1 MLPLDAADLQRD
13 AREHLMLHFTDM
25 SVYAD
30 KNIPIYVRGDGAHL
44 YDADGRRYIDG
55 LSGLFCTNLGHS
67 YGAEIGA
74 AAADQLSQLVFTPNW
89 YVAHPAAIALATKLA
104 ELAPGDLNR
113 VFFTSGGGDANEAAY
128 KLARQW
134 HAHNGE
140 PQRHKVIS
148 RRISYHGT
156 TLGALSFT
164 GLAGAKTPFAPAAV
178 PVHFVSNTNAYRHP
192 LGDDEDA
199 FCAALLTELEEAI
212 LFEGEDTIAMMIAE
226 PVQNSGGCFT
236 PPRGYWAG
244 VREICDR
251 YGILLL
257 SDEVITGF
265 GRVGEW
271 FGAVKY
277 GFEPDLITFAKGVTA
292 AHGPMGGVI
301 VSERVA
307 APFVTGDET
316 FMHGLT
322 FGGHPAICAMALKTI
337 EIIERDDVLG
347 NVRRNEPLMRE
358 MLDTLREIPIVGD
371 IRGAG
376 HFWAIELVKDQAS
389 KETFEGEEADW
400 LLRQVLSEDL
410 VNAGLLC
417 RLDDRGDP
425 VVQLSPPLI
434 CDMELFAEIVGI
446 VKATLR
452 KAARLV
458 AANVYADGARI
469 LESGRGRPT
478 PAGKR
483 AAA

>member
-1 MLPLDAADLQRD
+1 MLPLDTAGLQRD

-30 KNIPIYVRGDGAHL
+30 KNIPIYVRGDGSHL
-44 YDADGRRYIDG
+44 FDADGRRFIDG

-74 AAADQLSQLVFTPNW
+74 AARDQLAQLVFIPNW

-104 ELAPGDLNR
+104 EIAPGDLNR
-113 VFFTSGGGDANEAAY
+113 VFFTSGGGDANESAY

-199 FCAALLTELEEAI
+199 FCEALLTELEEAI
-212 LFEGEDTIAMMIAE
+212 LFEGADTIAMMIAE

-244 VREICDR
+244 VRQICDS

-265 GRVGEW
+265 GRLGEW
-271 FGAVKY
+271 FGAIKY
-277 GFEPDLITFAKGVTA
+277 DFQPDMITFAKGVTA
-292 AHGPMGGVI
+292 GHGPMGGVI
-301 VSERVA
+301 VSDRVA
-307 APFVTGDET
+307 APFVSGDET

-322 FGGHPAICAMALKTI
+322 FGGHPATCAMALKVL

-347 NVRRNEPLMRE
+347 NVRRNEPQMRE
-358 MLDTLREIPIVGD
+358 LLDSLREIPIVGD

-376 HFWAIELVKDQAS
+376 HFWAIELVKDQS
-389 KETFEGEEADW
+389 TKETFDGDEADW

-410 VNAGLLC
+410 VSAGLLC

-434 CDMELFAEIVGI
+434 CDMALFREIVDI
-446 VKATLR
+446 VRAGLR
-452 KAARLV
+452 KAERLV
-458 AANVYADGARI
+458 AAGVFSNGAEVI
-469 LESGRGRPT
+469 ESRRRT